1 MFNPIAHHILL
12 SLNYSVVVVFVV
24 EDGGME
30 SEMIRNEGGYEIITM
45 IIPKIIK
52 HIFKM
57 TPTH

>member
-1 MFNPIAHHILL
+1 L
-12 SLNYSVVVVFVV
+12 SLNYSVVVVVFIV

-30 SEMIRNEGGYEIITM
+30 SEMIRNEGGYEIIAM

-57 TPTH
+57 NPTH